1 MRTTNDKLADTLI
14 GNNRGSIVADK
25 GVSSSHEFVCPLSE
39 ACGNVPANAQYI
51 SMLINGATIE
61 VKSAND
67 VLTWVCRKMWITR
80 MARLLP
86 ILRSRKYSWF
96 KTDCCGMVRPLRISF
111 NCYVDLDRSGT
122 IALSRA
128 VQILEWSGPHKA
140 ITITYRLSS
149 EQIRATQK
157 GLPTDG
163 PERELKDVPTDVL
176 VRTVLLEMLKQGRD
190 GGETWEDF
198 MSAPR
203 CRRELGLSNSLL
215 HKMKPWEKPEK
226 YAGEYSVFDEEAD
239 YLILSDLGRL
249 DRDGFLGWVQ
259 NVGISL
265 EEVCSLLHVKLPC
278 VPAPTPPPPPPFSTA
293 QRLAHP
299 LPLSPLQT
307 TVDLDAKADSAQAQ
321 NSRTLKPA
329 VEDAVQ
335 TSRTN
340 DVDTLWESGGG
351 DDNGLRKFSFKW
363 DHVSVITGSEP
374 ITLIFKSKEYTLDG
388 MWSNLPKT
396 ICSILDDLWPG
407 KIRKLVAEGKVSNMA
422 LSGEGMRRGEYNGNL
437 DVWHE
442 RNCSAKDIVRQARA
456 LCQLFGVCLDD
467 VSILYAKKENVVQ
480 ETRTIASTLNP
491 ASSSTMPKEAAP
503 AEKIGAYVKS
513 QIYAALSEDRIPD
526 DDFEKLLTVDGT
538 MEVLGTTLSACPLF
552 ANSPMIGPDGRGN
565 NSWGDPAVRRG
576 RCVFVNSQWYE
587 RHWDKARRLLS
598 RWEKK
603 PLQQA
608 VARANVPSHYSESQ
622 IAELLE
628 TEFANGIRPGSII
641 DRNKIRK
648 LYRQHFGEDLPG
660 DFAFDTVLPKV
671 GVVHDGKVFPRPSL
685 KDGGWRDLIERL
697 VGNGSSVFQFSRVME
712 LHAAELMKI
721 GIVSAEMLREAMM
734 REASDT
740 YEISGEVF
748 APKSEVRLA
757 DRLDSVF
764 MPRDGAV
771 IDMTDISERFPYVD
785 VAFIRNLYKGHPN
798 LIRIDQDRYAILARI
813 DFDDSEV
820 SRGRSYCET
829 AIASDGFFSLAQLRL
844 DDSAAMNDQ
853 RLTDNALRRVFFQRF
868 LSDDF
873 DAHGQIVCAKGA
885 SIDGQIPLHAF
896 LNDRSEVSL
905 DQIESV
911 AKEYNIAP
919 WLALKTAHEEMVRI
933 DRDRFIAK
941 GLISFDVAAIDDSIA
956 DVCEGYPRPFGAFAN
971 LSDFPAVP
979 GFSWNEYLLEAF
991 LRRLSVRFRLV
1002 SPSVPARDVSGA
1014 VVPRSAD
1021 LPCAED
1027 AFAAIALRCGV
1038 AAETEEVGDFL
1049 VATQCV
1055 LRRSAKTVGAV
1066 VSRMKELEKR

>member
-1 MRTTNDKLADTLI
+1 MTEQKDNKANGIT
-14 GNNRGSIVADK
+14 GNNQGTIVVGRDGFPYSQHRCLLSAAGK
-25 GVSSSHEFVCPLSE
+25 SMPLD
-39 ACGNVPANAQYI
+39 AQYVSMRMKGKDI
-51 SMLINGATIE
+51 S
-61 VKSAND
+61 VRSAND
-67 VLTWVCRKMWITR
+67 VLVWVCKKMSVYQPKQLQS
-80 MARLLP
+80 MMK
-86 ILRSRKYSWF
+86 SRKVSWI
-96 KTDCCGMVRPLRISF
+96 KVNRIGMNRPYRVTF
-111 NCYVDLDRSGT
+111 NCYVDLDGVGPTSLFRAAT
-122 IALSRA
+122 ILKWLSWPKND
-128 VQILEWSGPHKA
+128 V
-140 ITITYRLSS
+140 TISYKLP
-149 EQIRATQK
+149 QK
-157 GLPTDG
+157 TIIDVKTVPPVASANSDV
-163 PERELKDVPTDVL
+163 ELKDVPSERL
-176 VRTVLLEMLKQGRD
+176 VRTILLEMLKQGKD
-190 GGETWEDF
+190 DGETWANF
-198 MSAPR
+198 MLAPR
-203 CRRELGLSNSLL
+203 CRLGLGLSNSLL
-215 HKMKPWEKPEK
+215 HKMKPWETIEE
-226 YAGEYSVFDEEAD
+226 YADEYSVLDGDAD
-239 YLILSDLGRL
+239 YMILSDLGWL
-249 DRDGFLGWVQ
+249 DRDEFLRWVQ
-259 NVGISL
+259 NIGMSL
-265 EEVCSLLHVKLPC
+265 EEICSLLHAKLPSRP
-278 VPAPTPPPPPPFSTA
+278 VPTPPTPPVS
-293 QRLAHP
+293 
-299 LPLSPLQT
+299 
-307 TVDLDAKADSAQAQ
+307 
-321 NSRTLKPA
+321 
-329 VEDAVQ
+329 
-335 TSRTN
+335 
-340 DVDTLWESGGG
+340 DVID
-351 DDNGLRKFSFKW
+351 
-363 DHVSVITGSEP
+363 
-374 ITLIFKSKEYTLDG
+374 
-388 MWSNLPKT
+388 
-396 ICSILDDLWPG
+396 
-407 KIRKLVAEGKVSNMA
+407 
-422 LSGEGMRRGEYNGNL
+422 
-437 DVWHE
+437 
-442 RNCSAKDIVRQARA
+442 
-456 LCQLFGVCLDD
+456 
-467 VSILYAKKENVVQ
+467 
-480 ETRTIASTLNP
+480 
-491 ASSSTMPKEAAP
+491 
-503 AEKIGAYVKS
+503 EKIGVYVKR
-513 QIYAALSEDRIPD
+513 QLYAALAEDRISD
-526 DDFEKLLTVDGT
+526 DDFEKLLTIDGT
-538 MEVLGTTLSACPLF
+538 KELLGTTLSACPLL
-552 ANSPMIGPDGRGN
+552 AYSPMIGSDGRGN

-671 GVVHDGKVFPRPSL
+671 GVVYDGKVFPRPSV
-685 KDGGWRDLIERL
+685 KDGDWRDLIERL

-748 APKSEVRLA
+748 APKNEVRLA
-757 DRLDSVF
+757 DRFDSVF

-771 IDMTDISERFPYVD
+771 IDMTDISKRFPYVD
-785 VAFIRNLYKGHPN
+785 VAFIRNLYKGHPH
-798 LIRIDQDRYAILARI
+798 LVRIDQDRYAILARI

-919 WLALKTAHEEMVRI
+919 WLAFKTAHEEMVRI

>member
-25 GVSSSHEFVCPLSE
+25 VVSSSHEFVCPLSE

-51 SMLINGATIE
+51 SMLINGETIE
-61 VKSAND
+61 VKSASD

-96 KTDCCGMVRPLRISF
+96 KTDCCGMVRPLRISC
-111 NCYVDLDRSGT
+111 NCYVDLDRFGT
-122 IALSRA
+122 TALSRA
-128 VQILEWSGPHKA
+128 VQVLEWSGPHKA
-140 ITITYRLSS
+140 ITITYRLPS
-149 EQIRATQK
+149 EQIKATQK
-157 GLPTDG
+157 DVTTDG

-176 VRTVLLEMLKQGRD
+176 VRTVLLEILKQGRD
-190 GGETWEDF
+190 DGETWEDF

-203 CRRELGLSNSLL
+203 CRRELGLRNSLL
-215 HKMKPWEKPEK
+215 HKMKPWEKTEK

-239 YLILSDLGRL
+239 YMILSDLGRL
-249 DRDGFLGWVQ
+249 DREGFLEWVQ
-259 NVGISL
+259 NLGISL
-265 EEVCSLLHVKLPC
+265 EEVCTLLHVKLPC
-278 VPAPTPPPPPPFSTA
+278 VPAP
-293 QRLAHP
+293 
-299 LPLSPLQT
+299 
-307 TVDLDAKADSAQAQ
+307 
-321 NSRTLKPA
+321 
-329 VEDAVQ
+329 
-335 TSRTN
+335 
-340 DVDTLWESGGG
+340 
-351 DDNGLRKFSFKW
+351 
-363 DHVSVITGSEP
+363 
-374 ITLIFKSKEYTLDG
+374 
-388 MWSNLPKT
+388 
-396 ICSILDDLWPG
+396 
-407 KIRKLVAEGKVSNMA
+407 
-422 LSGEGMRRGEYNGNL
+422 
-437 DVWHE
+437 
-442 RNCSAKDIVRQARA
+442 
-456 LCQLFGVCLDD
+456 
-467 VSILYAKKENVVQ
+467 
-480 ETRTIASTLNP
+480 
-491 ASSSTMPKEAAP
+491 
-503 AEKIGAYVKS
+503 
-513 QIYAALSEDRIPD
+513 
-526 DDFEKLLTVDGT
+526 
-538 MEVLGTTLSACPLF
+538 
-552 ANSPMIGPDGRGN
+552 
-565 NSWGDPAVRRG
+565 
-576 RCVFVNSQWYE
+576 
-587 RHWDKARRLLS
+587 
-598 RWEKK
+598 
-603 PLQQA
+603 
-608 VARANVPSHYSESQ
+608 VPSHYCESQ

-671 GVVHDGKVFPRPSL
+671 GVVHDGKVFPRPSV
-685 KDGGWRDLIERL
+685 KDGDWRDLIERL

-734 REASDT
+734 REALDT

-757 DRLDSVF
+757 DRFDSMF
-764 MPRDGAV
+764 MPQDGAV
-771 IDMTDISERFPYVD
+771 IDMTDISKRFPYVD

-844 DDSAAMNDQ
+844 GDSAAMNDQ

-941 GLISFDVAAIDDSIA
+941 DLISFDVAAIDDSIA
-956 DVCEGYPRPFGAFAN
+956 DVCEGCPRPFGAFAN
-971 LSDFPAVP
+971 LADFPAVP

-1055 LRRSAKTVGAV
+1055 LRRSTKTVGAV

>member
-1 MRTTNDKLADTLI
+1 MTEQRDNKANGIT
-14 GNNRGSIVADK
+14 GNNQGTIVVGRDGFPYSQHRCLLSAAGK
-25 GVSSSHEFVCPLSE
+25 SMPLD
-39 ACGNVPANAQYI
+39 AQYVSMRMKGKDI
-51 SMLINGATIE
+51 S
-61 VKSAND
+61 VRSAND
-67 VLTWVCRKMWITR
+67 VLVWVCKKMSVYQPKQLQSMMKIRKVSWIKVNR
-80 MARLLP
+80 
-86 ILRSRKYSWF
+86 I
-96 KTDCCGMVRPLRISF
+96 GMNRPYRVTF
-111 NCYVDLDRSGT
+111 NCYVDLDGVGPTSLFRAAT
-122 IALSRA
+122 ILKWLSWPKND
-128 VQILEWSGPHKA
+128 V
-140 ITITYRLSS
+140 TISYKLP
-149 EQIRATQK
+149 QK
-157 GLPTDG
+157 SIIDVETVPPVAPVNSDV
-163 PERELKDVPTDVL
+163 ELKDVPSDRL
-176 VRTVLLEMLKQGRD
+176 VRTILLEMLKQGKND
-190 GGETWEDF
+190 GETWAEF

-215 HKMKPWEKPEK
+215 HKMKPWEKTEK

-239 YLILSDLGRL
+239 YMILSDLGRL

-259 NVGISL
+259 NLGISL
-265 EEVCSLLHVKLPC
+265 EEVCTLLHVKLPC
-278 VPAPTPPPPPPFSTA
+278 VPAP
-293 QRLAHP
+293 
-299 LPLSPLQT
+299 
-307 TVDLDAKADSAQAQ
+307 
-321 NSRTLKPA
+321 
-329 VEDAVQ
+329 
-335 TSRTN
+335 
-340 DVDTLWESGGG
+340 
-351 DDNGLRKFSFKW
+351 
-363 DHVSVITGSEP
+363 
-374 ITLIFKSKEYTLDG
+374 
-388 MWSNLPKT
+388 
-396 ICSILDDLWPG
+396 
-407 KIRKLVAEGKVSNMA
+407 
-422 LSGEGMRRGEYNGNL
+422 
-437 DVWHE
+437 
-442 RNCSAKDIVRQARA
+442 
-456 LCQLFGVCLDD
+456 
-467 VSILYAKKENVVQ
+467 
-480 ETRTIASTLNP
+480 
-491 ASSSTMPKEAAP
+491 
-503 AEKIGAYVKS
+503 
-513 QIYAALSEDRIPD
+513 
-526 DDFEKLLTVDGT
+526 
-538 MEVLGTTLSACPLF
+538 
-552 ANSPMIGPDGRGN
+552 
-565 NSWGDPAVRRG
+565 
-576 RCVFVNSQWYE
+576 
-587 RHWDKARRLLS
+587 
-598 RWEKK
+598 
-603 PLQQA
+603 
-608 VARANVPSHYSESQ
+608 VPSHYCESQ

-671 GVVHDGKVFPRPSL
+671 GVVHDGKVFPRPSV
-685 KDGGWRDLIERL
+685 KDGDWRDLIERL

-734 REASDT
+734 REALDT

-757 DRLDSVF
+757 DRFDSMF
-764 MPRDGAV
+764 MPQDGAV
-771 IDMTDISERFPYVD
+771 IDMTDISKRFPYVD

-844 DDSAAMNDQ
+844 NDSAAMNDQ
-853 RLTDNALRRVFFQRF
+853 RLTDNVLRRVFFQRF

-896 LNDRSEVSL
+896 LNNRPEVSL

-1055 LRRSAKTVGAV
+1055 LRRSTKTVGAV